1 MAIQSIS
8 LTLIVC
14 VSGNVR
20 LVGGSTAYEG
30 RVELC
35 YNNAWG
41 TVCDDLWGAPDANV
55 VCGQLG
61 YQNQGESKIF
71 LSHSCHFSTHCTIF
85 IAGATARSS
94 AFFGQGIGSIL
105 LDNVG
110 CSGAESRLIDCPH
123 NAIGSHDCSHSE
135 DAGVTCLAPGANANA
150 IHNLLLRLTANSQL
164 SD

>member
-1 MAIQSIS
+1 MAIRCNFP
-8 LTLIVC
+8 TLIVC

-61 YQNQGESKIF
+61 YQNQGENNIITP
-71 LSHSCHFSTHCTIF
+71 CHFSIL
-85 IAGATARSS
+85 TA
-94 AFFGQGIGSIL
+94 L
-105 LDNVG
+105 
-110 CSGAESRLIDCPH
+110 
-123 NAIGSHDCSHSE
+123 
-135 DAGVTCLAPGANANA
+135 
-150 IHNLLLRLTANSQL
+150 NLLQGLLPEAQL
-164 SD
+164 SLVKELVPFSWTMLDAQELSQD

>member
-1 MAIQSIS
+1 VAIQSIS
-8 LTLIVC
+8 PSLIVC

-61 YQNQGESKIF
+61 YQNQGENISHINYVTLVLTVLF
-71 LSHSCHFSTHCTIF
+71 L
-85 IAGATARSS
+85 
-94 AFFGQGIGSIL
+94 L
-105 LDNVG
+105 
-110 CSGAESRLIDCPH
+110 
-123 NAIGSHDCSHSE
+123 
-135 DAGVTCLAPGANANA
+135 
-150 IHNLLLRLTANSQL
+150 
-164 SD
+164 